1 MSAQAIRWLKSV
13 DKYTQAQET
22 LLLRFPIDDRPSL
35 LEVQPSSAPE
45 LFALA
50 RYYKMVAEF
59 LDYMQYG
66 LNVNTTTAWTLV
78 PRIVQQSPPH
88 GDLAEVVAA
97 FERLLVQQMITLI
110 FVLEMMGDTQSVS
123 LDLESPWHRETLV
136 TIFMAVK
143 PISGAGISDTELVD
157 MHAQKLLAAS
167 LEYERQLEE
176 SGMRG
181 KEEVFRKC
189 FKSFQVSPLRA
200 MDQRSSQS

>member
-35 LEVQPSSAPE
+35 LAVQPSSAPE

-78 PRIVQQSPPH
+78 PRIVQQSPSY
-88 GDLAEVVAA
+88 GDLAEVVGA

-123 LDLESPWHRETLV
+123 LDLESSWQREILV

-143 PISGAGISDTELVD
+143 PIAGAGISDIEFVD
-157 MHAQKLLAAS
+157 LHTQKLLAAS
-167 LEYERQLEE
+167 LDYERQLDE
-176 SGMRG
+176 SGMGGR
-181 KEEVFRKC
+181 EEVFRKC
-189 FKSFQVSPLRA
+189 FKSFQVSRLRA
-200 MDQRSSQS
+200 MR

>member
-35 LEVQPSSAPE
+35 LEVQPSSALE

-78 PRIVQQSPPH
+78 PRIVQQSPSH
-88 GDLAEVVAA
+88 DGDLAEVVGS

-123 LDLESPWHRETLV
+123 LDLESPWHREILV
-136 TIFMAVK
+136 TIFVAVK
-143 PISGAGISDTELVD
+143 PIAGPGVSDNDFVD
-157 MHAQKLLAAS
+157 MHTQKLLTAS
-167 LEYERQLEE
+167 LEYEHLLEE
-176 SGMRG
+176 SGTRG

-189 FKSFQVSPLRA
+189 FKSFQVSRLRA
-200 MDQRSSQS
+200 MA

>member
-1 MSAQAIRWLKSV
+1 MSARAIRWLKGV

-50 RYYKMVAEF
+50 RYYKMVSEF

-78 PRIVQQSPPH
+78 PRIVPQSPSY

-110 FVLEMMGDTQSVS
+110 FVLEMMGNTQSVS
-123 LDLESPWHRETLV
+123 LDLESPWHREILV

-143 PISGAGISDTELVD
+143 PIAGSVISDIEFVD
-157 MHAQKLLAAS
+157 MHTQTLLAAS
-167 LEYERQLEE
+167 LEYERQLDE
-176 SGMRG
+176 SGTRD

-189 FKSFQVSPLRA
+189 FKSCQVSRLRA
-200 MDQRSSQS
+200 MDQRSFQT